1 MRWLVLPIFEGKE
14 LGGIGVVEVEGGVV
28 TSASLLETTL
38 DGTWKETG
46 LRMMCGG
53 TLTDPA
59 RWQPVPYDIFNSLGG
74 TMNNTII
81 RLVDKGYIGRKLS
94 WVQRQKLIPE
104 GYCKHCA
111 RELNLWCEPIV
122 GTDKKLYCNRCLKP
136 FEPIPFK
143 LRK

>member
-1 MRWLVLPIFEGKE
+1 MRWLVLPIFENDNLE
-14 LGGIGVVEVEGGVV
+14 AVSIVEVEAGAITYANLIEINNGELNEV
-28 TSASLLETTL
+28 
-38 DGTWKETG
+38 GM
-46 LRMMCGG
+46 RMMCGG
-53 TLTDPA
+53 TLVDPA
-59 RWQPVPYDIFNSLGG
+59 KWQPVPYDVFNSLGG

-81 RLVDKGYIGRKLS
+81 RLVDKGYIGRKLT

-111 RELNLWCEPIV
+111 GEHNLWCEPIV

-143 LRK
+143 FRK